1 MRREAFS
8 MVELIFVI
16 VIIGILSIV
25 AIPKFM
31 RMSDSAKISADLA
44 TASSIQTVI
53 DTANGEWLVNEG
65 NFTWGINRPRSEL
78 NAQGF
83 PKNLGTNGKLDFVIR
98 GNKGTFNRISGTDTS
113 LIQQF
118 QSRATKEVKIEVAGK
133 PDIGDYWEYN
143 STAGTFNLID
153 SPNGK

>member
-1 MRREAFS
+1 MRKRAFS

-31 RMSDSAKISADLA
+31 RMSDSAKITADLA

-53 DTANGEWLVNEG
+53 DTANGEWLINEG
-65 NFTWGINRPRSEL
+65 NFTWGINQPRNSL

-83 PKNLGTNGKLDFVIR
+83 PNVLGTGGKLDYVIR
-98 GNKGTFNRISGTDTS
+98 GKKGTFERYFGNDTS
-113 LIQQF
+113 IIQRF
-118 QSRATKEVKIEVAGK
+118 RSRATKEVTTQVKNK
-133 PDIGDYWEYN
+133 PDTGDYWEYN
-143 STAGTFNLID
+143 ATAGTFELVENE
-153 SPNGK
+153 